1 MNIKKITKKDGT
13 IKYRTNV
20 YLGIDSLTGKQVRT
34 TATATT
40 RKMCEIKANQAISNF
55 IKNGATVA
63 REKVFFDDFN
73 ALAMS
78 WFENY
83 KLSVKA
89 NSIRVANNYLKVYLL
104 PALGSYRIEKI
115 NSVLLQGIVNQW
127 AKNANTSPIKEGR
140 REKGKCK
147 DYKVLLNYIKRILD
161 YGMQLGAINSNP
173 AIQVIPPKLKA
184 RTTTKLKYF
193 NNDELKKFLAYL
205 DSLDDTMD
213 NQLHITMY
221 RFLLATGLR
230 VGECLALSWSDID
243 FKNASVSVNK
253 TIVQTMSRSERIQK
267 GAKTKESN
275 RIVSLDL
282 ATVTLLK
289 SWKSRQNDKVLTLAD
304 RLVFENAKRSYTYT
318 NELAILQKHFKLAK
332 VPNIGFHGFR
342 HTHASL
348 LMNADVNPKEIQLR
362 LGHADYSI
370 TMNTYSHLAEDKKK
384 DTAEKFGN
392 ILKAL

>member
-13 IKYRTNV
+13 IKYRANV
-20 YLGIDSLTGKQVRT
+20 YLGVDSLTGKQVRT
-34 TATATT
+34 TTTATT
-40 RKMCEIKANQAISNF
+40 RKMCEIKTNQAIRKF
-55 IKNGATVA
+55 EKNGSTVA
-63 REKVFFDDFN
+63 REKVIFDDFN

-104 PALGSYRIEKI
+104 PALGSYKVEKI

-127 AKNANTSPIKEGR
+127 AKNANTSPIKEGK

-161 YGMQLGAINSNP
+161 YGMQLGSINTNP
-173 AIQVIPPKLKA
+173 AINVIPPKLKA
-184 RTTTKLKYF
+184 RTTKKLKYF
-193 NNDELKKFLAYL
+193 NNDELKKFLTYL

-253 TIVQTMSRSERIQK
+253 TIVQTMNRSERIQK

-275 RIVSLDL
+275 RIVSLDVS
-282 ATVTLLK
+282 TMTLLK

-384 DTAEKFGN
+384 DTAEKFDN

>member
-1 MNIKKITKKDGT
+1 MNIKKVTKKDGT
-13 IKYRTNV
+13 IVYRTNV
-20 YLGIDSLTGKQVRT
+20 YLGVDSLTGKQVRT

-40 RKMCEIKANQAISNF
+40 RKMCEIKANQAVSNF
-55 IKNGATVA
+55 IKNGSTVA

-78 WFENY
+78 WFDSY
-83 KLSVKA
+83 KLTVKA

-147 DYKVLLNYIKRILD
+147 DYRVLLNYIKRILD

-193 NNDELKKFLAYL
+193 NNDELKKFLVYL
-205 DSLDDTMD
+205 DSLDDTID

-282 ATVTLLK
+282 ATVALLK
-289 SWKSRQNDKVLTLAD
+289 SWKSRQNDKVFTLAD